1 MKAHY
6 KQKLRKERGIDS
18 DKENC
23 SYIDELSERVKEL
36 ENEEYRFQSNHM
48 CVLAP
53 YFPKSLLPCN

>member
-36 ENEEYRFQSNHM
+36 ENEEYRFQSNHI
-48 CVLAP
+48 CSRP
-53 YFPKSLLPCN
+53 IFPEISFTL

>member
-23 SYIDELSERVKEL
+23 SYIDELSEKVKEL
-36 ENEEYRFQSNHM
+36 ENEEYRFQSNHI
-48 CVLAP
+48 CSRPIFSEISFTL
-53 YFPKSLLPCN
+53 